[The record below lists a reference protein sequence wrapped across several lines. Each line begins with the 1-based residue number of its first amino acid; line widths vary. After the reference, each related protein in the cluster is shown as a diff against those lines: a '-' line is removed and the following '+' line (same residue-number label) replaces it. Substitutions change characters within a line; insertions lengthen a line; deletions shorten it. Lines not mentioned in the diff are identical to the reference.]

1 MARARRR
8 GGPSVSLFPFLD
20 ILSGV
25 IGTFFLIIA
34 GMTVLSLE
42 TAVQIIEL
50 PRAEAQQKRPYY
62 VDCRAEGVFLPQHP
76 ADYLPNHRL
85 ERPQAEQND
94 NAPEAVSTPGVLVTL
109 AEMEQADNLWRRQL
123 QIISDHRT
131 DEYLILLVRQDGL
144 PSFAKARRDAEA
156 LGIDVGFSPVASGGG
171 IQLQMPAQPAAVEM
185 EPEFDFELGDVEDDA
200 TNAEDK

>member
-62 VDCRAEGVFLPQHP
+62 VDCRAKGVFLPQHP
-76 ADYLPNHRL
+76 ADYLPAHRL
-85 ERPQAEQND
+85 DLSRSEQGD
-94 NAPEAVSTPGVLVTL
+94 DAPNADSTPGVLVTL
-109 AEMEQADNLWRRQL
+109 AEMEQADNPWRRQL
-123 QIISDHRT
+123 QVISENRT

-156 LGIDVGFSPVASGGG
+156 VGVDVGFSPVASGGA
-171 IQLQMPAQPAAVEM
+171 IQLQMPPQPAADEADD
-185 EPEFDFELGDVEDDA
+185 EFEFELGDVEDDA
-200 TNAEDK
+200 PSTEDQ